1 MATTVTD
8 RRAARPAGTEPAK
21 KLAAP
26 ITLGHLPADMARRRL
41 LDTAEA
47 AEFCKLSI
55 PHWRRLYRAGKV
67 PKPVRLSSRKYGW
80 RLGDLV
86 DFIDNGILDGPGGG
100 P

>member
-1 MATTVTD
+1 
-8 RRAARPAGTEPAK
+8 
-21 KLAAP
+21 
-26 ITLGHLPADMARRRL
+26 MARRRL

-67 PKPVRLSSRKYGW
+67 PSPVRLSTRKYGW

-86 DFIDNGILDGPGGG
+86 DFIDNGILQGAGGG